1 VPVVAVAGIVLVIIM
16 WNNLQT
22 NRKNIPAIQSQVTAK
37 QALITANTKAVADL
51 TQQNRT
57 TQSQIAPIV
66 ASAQIFP
73 AKLTNLAAARA
84 LTQTQIGKI
93 ISLKPAVVYF
103 SGFSYSVSAD
113 SISGTS
119 GTSADILN
127 YAQALRDTGDFTT
140 VVSSITY
147 SPITLDSGDIMPSY
161 SFSLAIN

>member
-1 VPVVAVAGIVLVIIM
+1 M
-16 WNNLQT
+16 
-22 NRKNIPAIQSQVTAK
+22 
-37 QALITANTKAVADL
+37 
-51 TQQNRT
+51 
-57 TQSQIAPIV
+57 
-66 ASAQIFP
+66 
-73 AKLTNLAAARA
+73 
-84 LTQTQIGKI
+84 
-93 ISLKPAVVYF
+93 VYF